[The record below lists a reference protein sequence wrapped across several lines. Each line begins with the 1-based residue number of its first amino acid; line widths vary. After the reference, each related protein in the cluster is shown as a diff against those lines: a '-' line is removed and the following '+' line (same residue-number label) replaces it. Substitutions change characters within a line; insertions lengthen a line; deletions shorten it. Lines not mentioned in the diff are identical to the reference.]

1 MTNKERKQ
9 EVQGIE
15 ASQNDI
21 IKWLEAELSELIVD
35 ESSGLSDL
43 KHFSQNLSHEQPKKK
58 LTKRNLHII
67 KEDLQDWGL
76 VDFEAWERNGKQFW
90 FEVIGNDIEPTLT
103 PNGDC
108 IIPIN
113 FWYDSQRRT
122 KLLVLHIE
130 DADGENVYSIPNGV
144 NEYPIEIWKESW
156 VYALRKDKKGFHFI
170 LIK

>member
-1 MTNKERKQ
+1 MAKKTDNKEVQRI
-9 EVQGIE
+9 EVPQTDLLTG
-15 ASQNDI
+15 
-21 IKWLEAELSELIVD
+21 LESELWTLIVD

-43 KHFSQNLSHEQPKKK
+43 KSFAQNLTHEKSEKK

-67 KEDLQDWGL
+67 KEDLQNEGL
-76 VDFEAWERNGKQFW
+76 IDFEAGDRNGKHFW

-103 PNGDC
+103 PNWDC

-122 KLLVLHIE
+122 KLLIIHIE
-130 DADGENVYSIPNGV
+130 DVDGENVYSIPDGA

-156 VYALRKDKKGFHFI
+156 VYALHQDENGFH
-170 LIK
+170 LKIK

>member
-1 MTNKERKQ
+1 MTKKTDNKGI
-9 EVQGIE
+9 QGINV
-15 ASQNDI
+15 SQNSI
-21 IKWLEAELSELIVD
+21 LQELESELWALIVD

-43 KHFSQNLSHEQPKKK
+43 KSFSKNLSHEKAEKK
-58 LTKRNLHII
+58 LTKHNLRLV
-67 KEDLQDWGL
+67 KEDLQDGGL
-76 VDFEAWERNGKQFW
+76 IDFEAWERNWKQFW

-113 FWYDSQRRT
+113 FRYDSQRRT

-130 DADGENVYSIPNGV
+130 DIDWENIYSIPHGA

-156 VYALRKDKKGFHFI
+156 IYTLHQDENGFH
-170 LIK
+170 LKIK

>member
-1 MTNKERKQ
+1 MTKNIDNKEVKEIKAPQ
-9 EVQGIE
+9 T
-15 ASQNDI
+15 DI
-21 IKWLEAELSELIVD
+21 LEWLEAELWALIVD

-43 KHFSQNLSHEQPKKK
+43 GSLSKNLTHGKTEKK
-58 LTKRNLHII
+58 LDKHNLRII
-67 KEDLQDWGL
+67 KEDLQDGGL
-76 VDFEAWERNGKQFW
+76 IDFEAWERNGIHFW

-130 DADGENVYSIPNGV
+130 DKDWENVYSIPNGD
-144 NEYPIEIWKESW
+144 NKYEIQIWKESW
-156 VYALRKDKKGFHFI
+156 TYSLSQDENGFH
-170 LIK
+170 LLLND